1 MNTVLDEVFKNVD
14 YEYVSIIDI
23 FVEIA
28 ETLGIFL
35 YEEEELVIG
44 KEI

>member
-1 MNTVLDEVFKNVD
+1 MNTVLEEIFSTMD
-14 YEYVSIIDI
+14 YEYVSIVDI

-28 ETLGIFL
+28 ESLGIFL

>member
-1 MNTVLDEVFKNVD
+1 MNETLGIVFNLMD
-14 YEYVSIIDI
+14 YEYVSIIDV

-28 ETLGIFL
+28 ENLGLFI
-35 YEEEELVIG
+35 YEDKDLVIG